1 MLVLSDVQVTT
12 GPIARVAA
20 YPPTSAEFVSL
31 INQAQ
36 RKLLRRGDWSGTVV
50 PIYVCVSNGCVV
62 WPRYVQEVRRIN
74 MCNRTIPVRNMW
86 YEFLERGPRCN
97 WLGWLHWP
105 ESKLSDQGRTSV
117 FQDIQGDGRT
127 VRAYARCQNDM
138 GKTVTVFGIDNNGQ
152 TLQTRNA
159 DGSWSIG
166 QVLTLQTPFASTST
180 FVRSIDYILKDPT
193 QCPVDLYAYNAT
205 TNLLED
211 LAHYEPSETRPSYS
225 RTRLVATYPTGGTS
239 TFVPPQGCCGLTRS
253 VVALVKLRFIE
264 AQNPT
269 DLLIIDNEDA
279 LQMMVQSL
287 KLREKNDTAAARLM
301 ENEAVFELQ
310 RQLENDSPDDVF
322 AVENNVLGTNVW
334 SNSCF

>member
-1 MLVLSDVQVTT
+1 MLTLGDVQVPT

-20 YPPTSAEFVSL
+20 YCPTSAEFISL

-50 PIYVCVSNGCVV
+50 PIYVCVANGCVV

-74 MCNRTIPVRNMW
+74 MCNRTIPVRNLW
-86 YEFLERGPRCN
+86 YEFLERGNRCLWSN
-97 WLGWLHWP
+97 WLLWP
-105 ESKLSDQGRTSV
+105 QSKLEDRGRTSV

-127 VRAYARCQNDM
+127 VRAYARCQADL
-138 GKTVTVFGIDNNGQ
+138 GKTVTIFGLDNNGQ
-152 TLQTRNA
+152 ILQTNNG
-159 DGSWSIG
+159 DGTWSLG
-166 QVLTLQTPFASTST
+166 VVLVLQTPFASTST
-180 FVRSIDYILKDPT
+180 FVRSIDYVLKDAT

-225 RTRLVATYPTGGTS
+225 KTRLLSHFPTCGTG
-239 TFVPPQGCCGLTRS
+239 TFIPPQGCCGTTRS

-264 AQNPT
+264 AQVPT
-269 DLLIIDNEDA
+269 DLLILDNEDA

-287 KLREKNDTAAARLM
+287 KLREKNDYAAARAL
-301 ENEAVFELQ
+301 ENEAVFELN
-310 RQLENDSPDDVF
+310 RQLENDSPDDTF
-322 AVENNVLGTNVW
+322 SVEDDTLGPHVW
-334 SNSCF
+334 SNQAF

>member
-1 MLVLSDVQVTT
+1 MLTLGDTQVAT

-20 YPPTSAEFVSL
+20 YCPTSAEFISL

-62 WPRYVQEVRRIN
+62 WPGYVQEVRRIN

-86 YEFLERGPRCN
+86 YEFLDRGPSCQWRG
-97 WLGWLHWP
+97 WLGM
-105 ESKLSDQGRTSV
+105 ESKLADQGRTSV

-127 VRAYARCQNDM
+127 VRAYARCQADL
-138 GKTVTVFGIDNNGQ
+138 GKTVTVFGLDNNNQ
-152 TLQTRNA
+152 ILQTKNQ
-159 DGSWSIG
+159 DGSWSLG
-166 QVLTLQTPFASTST
+166 VVLTLQTPFASTST

-193 QCPVDLYAYNAT
+193 SCPVDLYAYNAT

-225 RTRLVATYPTGGTS
+225 KTRLMASAPSCGTG
-239 TFVPPQGCCGLTRS
+239 TFIPPQGCCGAVRS

-287 KLREKNDTAAARLM
+287 KAREKNDVALARAL
-301 ENEAVFELQ
+301 ENEAVFELN
-310 RQLENDSPDDVF
+310 RELENNSDDSTF
-322 AVENNVLGTNVW
+322 AVENNTLGPEVW
-334 SNSCF
+334 SNMAF